1 LFIAAFSGAVLLWAA
16 AVLPETRPASVAP
29 TMLHQEWRALLD
41 NAKFHGYVFCGA
53 LGSAPFFTFLGGGPH
68 VVVTLMGRTSAE
80 YGLWFAVTSLGYMS
94 GNFTASRLSQR
105 FGVDW
110 MIMAGIIFEL
120 IGASLTAVLIAAIP
134 DAGPAII
141 FLPQLVISYGNGLL
155 LPNAIA
161 GAVSVRPQ
169 AAGAASGMTG
179 FTQMTIGAAST
190 QAVSIWLAGATT
202 AMPMAWMML
211 IAVVA
216 TGVAYG
222 VLVRR

>member
-1 LFIAAFSGAVLLWAA
+1 VLCA
-16 AVLPETRPASVAP
+16 
-29 TMLHQEWRALLD
+29 
-41 NAKFHGYVFCGA
+41 A

-105 FGVDW
+105 FGIDA
-110 MIMAGIIFEL
+110 MITAGIAFEL
-120 IGASLTAVLIAAIP
+120 TGASLTAVLVATLP

-161 GAVSVRPQ
+161 GAISVRPQ
-169 AAGAASGMTG
+169 AAGSASGMTG
-179 FTQMTIGAAST
+179 FAQMAIGAAST
-190 QAVSIWLAGATT
+190 QIVSIALAGSSN
-202 AMPMAWMML
+202 AMPMAWML
-211 IAVVA
+211 VIVVVA

-222 VLVRR
+222 ALVRR